1 MAESE
6 PVKELTTEDYK
17 ALLRGFIGRNKEFL
31 GDVKGHPMIIHHFL
45 SYHWL
50 VDEGFDLLVET
61 MEPLIPDVE
70 GPEYRIE
77 FERIEIGEPSSIE
90 PDGARRKIYPMEA
103 RLRNMLYSAPLYA
116 EIVMY
121 MDGEEVERDNVYVGE
136 FPVMVRSKI
145 CNTYGLSEEELA
157 EVGEDPKD
165 PGGYFIING
174 SERVLMS
181 LEDIAPNRRVAEK
194 IRERGV
200 LDEIRSRVYSRG
212 KRYRGPVDIID
223 RKGKLVADIPA
234 VYRRFPV
241 VILLRALGMTEKE
254 ILMSVGREFATVMAE
269 QLRVLVQEEIATQE
283 DALEYIGQLS
293 RPLETREERIERGK
307 EVLGKYFLPH
317 IAELTDEELM
327 DDERVEEVFRKKAEE
342 VVRMVR
348 EVLELKYKRVK
359 VKSVRDRDHY
369 ANKRIKLAGDL
380 LFEAYEYAFQQ
391 LMREMKYQFERAF
404 ARGREPSI
412 RYIVRP
418 DKVTDHIRSC
428 MATGTWRTG
437 HYRPR
442 TGVSQILERHTW
454 MSTVSHLRR
463 IRAATELGVGK
474 WSIPKEARY
483 LHPTHM
489 GRLCP
494 NETPEGANCGAIK
507 NLAMYAEVVHYDV
520 DEDELMEILED
531 IGLVPAGE

>member
-1 MAESE
+1 MAE
-6 PVKELTTEDYK
+6 PVKSLSEEDYL
-17 ALLRGFIGRNKEFL
+17 ALLEGYLRRNEELL
-31 GDVKGHPMIIHHFL
+31 GDVKTHPLIAHHFM

-50 VDEGFDLLVET
+50 IDEGLQQLIEQ
-61 MEPLIPDVE
+61 MEPIEPEVE
-70 GPEYRIE
+70 GASYRIE
-77 FERIEIGEPSSIE
+77 FESIEVGEPSSIE

-121 MDGEEVERDNVYVGE
+121 EDGEEVERDNVYVGE
-136 FPVMVRSKI
+136 LPVMVRSKV
-145 CNTYGLSEEELA
+145 CNTYDLSEEELI

-174 SERVLMS
+174 SERVLVS
-181 LEDIAPNRRVAEK
+181 LEDIAPNRLVNEK

-200 LDEIRSRVYSRG
+200 LDEVRSRVYSRG
-212 KRYRGPVDIID
+212 ERYRGPVDVID
-223 RKGKLVADIPA
+223 RKGHLVVDMPA
-234 VYRRFPV
+234 VYRKFPV
-241 VILLRALGMTEKE
+241 VILLRALGLTEEE
-254 ILMSVGREFATVMAE
+254 IMEGVGPEFATIMAE
-269 QLRVLVQEEIATQE
+269 QMRVLVKEEIGSQE
-283 DALEYIGQLS
+283 DALEYIGRLS
-293 RPLETREERIERGK
+293 RPDESRKERIQRGK
-307 EVLGKYFLPH
+307 EVLAKYFLPH
-317 IAELTDEELM
+317 IAEVDDLD
-327 DDERVEEVFRKKAEE
+327 DDEKLKEVFRKKADE
-342 VVRMVR
+342 VLKMVR
-348 EVLELKYKRVK
+348 EVLELKYRKVK

-380 LFEAYEYAFQQ
+380 LYEAYEYAFQQ
-391 LMREMKYQFERAF
+391 LAREMRYQFERAYS
-404 ARGREPSI
+404 RGREPTI

-428 MATGTWRTG
+428 MSTGTWRTG

-454 MSTVSHLRR
+454 MSTMSHLRR

-507 NLAMYAEVVHYDV
+507 NLALYAEVVHKDA
-520 DEDELMEILED
+520 DEDEVIEILEE
-531 IGLVPAGE
+531 IGLETE

>member
-1 MAESE
+1 LAE
-6 PVKELTTEDYK
+6 PVRSLSEEDYY
-17 ALLRGFIGRNKEFL
+17 ALLEGYLRRNEERV
-31 GDVKGHPMIIHHFL
+31 GDVKTHPLIIHHFL

-50 VDEGFDLLVET
+50 IDEGLQQLIENL
-61 MEPLIPDVE
+61 EPIEPDVE
-70 GPEYRIE
+70 GASYRIE
-77 FERIEIGEPSSIE
+77 FEKIEFGEPSSIE
-90 PDGARRKIYPMEA
+90 PDGARRRIYPMEA
-103 RLRNMLYSAPLYA
+103 RLRNMMYSAPMYA

-121 MDGEEVERDNVYVGE
+121 EDGEEVERETVYVGE
-136 FPVMVRSKI
+136 LPVMVRSKL
-145 CNTYGLSEEELA
+145 CNTYGMSEEELI

-181 LEDIAPNRRVAEK
+181 LEDIAPNRRVNEK

-212 KRYRGPVDIID
+212 ERYRGPVDVID
-223 RKGKLVADIPA
+223 RKGRLVVDMPA
-234 VYRRFPV
+234 VHRRFPV
-241 VILLRALGMTEKE
+241 VILLRALGLSEEE
-254 ILMSVGREFATVMAE
+254 ILEGVGSEFATVMAE
-269 QLRVLVQEEIATQE
+269 QLRILVKEEIATQE
-283 DALEYIGQLS
+283 DALEYIGRLS
-293 RPLETREERIERGK
+293 GAEDTREDRIQRGK
-307 EVLGKYFLPH
+307 EVLAKYFLPH
-317 IAELTDEELM
+317 IAELDDVDDEEKLK
-327 DDERVEEVFRKKAEE
+327 EAFRKKAEE
-342 VVRMVR
+342 VLRMVR

-380 LFEAYEYAFQQ
+380 LYEAYEYAFQQ
-391 LMREMKYQFERAF
+391 LAREMRYQFERAYS
-404 ARGREPSI
+404 RGREPTI

-454 MSTVSHLRR
+454 MSTMSHLRR

-507 NLAMYAEVVHYDV
+507 NLALYAEIVHEDA
-520 DEDELMEILED
+520 DEDEVIEILEELGMIRAD
-531 IGLVPAGE
+531 